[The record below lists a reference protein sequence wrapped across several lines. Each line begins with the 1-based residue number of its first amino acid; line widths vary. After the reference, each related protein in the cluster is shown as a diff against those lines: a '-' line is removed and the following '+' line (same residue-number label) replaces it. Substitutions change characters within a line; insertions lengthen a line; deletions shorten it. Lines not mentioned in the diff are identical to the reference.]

1 MCLLKLLGF
10 PPRDLSNLGQAVE
23 PQVDDMTALQKYR
36 DQLDKRSYQLNAAS
50 VKLTNEIRRVW
61 NPNPEKIEADKLRVV
76 ADGQYLK
83 VVVEDDLGVEIELD
97 QRSEGFQWLV
107 SFFIVFFAEAEDKHK
122 NAILLLDEPGLSLHG
137 LKQREF
143 QKTISR
149 LAEKNQTIFST
160 HSPFLVGANELDLVR
175 VVEMISRDAGTKVHT
190 SVAAGDS
197 AALLP
202 LQESLGYDL
211 AATLFIH
218 RKNLILEGLTDYWYL
233 QGLAELLGESKI
245 AILDE
250 NIALLPASSASKI
263 VYFATILHSNKLR
276 VAALLDSDSA
286 GDQAA
291 RQDTLVNSLGN
302 KNIIRAKDVYEGSV
316 NKTEIEDLF
325 RATLI
330 EIAKTQLNWDIESI
344 ANTQKNRPIVE
355 IFNEKIEDFSKY
367 KLAKAFLK
375 WVEKNSASNLKSE
388 EIESGKKLIEKINKA
403 LN

>member
-1 MCLLKLLGF
+1 M
-10 PPRDLSNLGQAVE
+10 
-23 PQVDDMTALQKYR
+23 
-36 DQLDKRSYQLNAAS
+36 
-50 VKLTNEIRRVW
+50 
-61 NPNPEKIEADKLRVV
+61 
-76 ADGQYLK
+76 
-83 VVVEDDLGVEIELD
+83 
-97 QRSEGFQWLV
+97 
-107 SFFIVFFAEAEDKHK
+107 
-122 NAILLLDEPGLSLHG
+122 
-137 LKQREF
+137 
-143 QKTISR
+143 
-149 LAEKNQTIFST
+149 
-160 HSPFLVGANELDLVR
+160 
-175 VVEMISRDAGTKVHT
+175 
-190 SVAAGDS
+190 
-197 AALLP
+197 
-202 LQESLGYDL
+202 
-211 AATLFIH
+211 
-218 RKNLILEGLTDYWYL
+218 
-233 QGLAELLGESKI
+233 
-245 AILDE
+245 
-250 NIALLPASSASKI
+250 LPASSASKI

-302 KNIIRAKDVYEGSV
+302 KNIIRTKDVYEGSV